1 MKNRAMVLKS
11 VYAAAVLVACFALT
25 TCQSLKAKV
34 QEPQVSLKTVDVAN
48 ISFNGIDL
56 LCKVNVDNPNAF
68 TIPFPELGWRL
79 LINDNHFIDGT
90 IKNGNPL
97 RARGTTEVEIPVSL
111 NYTEVFNTFKSL
123 IGSTEVDY
131 KIPLDIKFN
140 LPVLGE
146 KVFHLEPAG
155 TIPLLQFPSF
165 SFKGI
170 SAKTMLLPPRLDF
183 ELSWEVENKNG
194 FVMLVNDISYNL
206 SVNNSQWAAGST
218 PKGLR
223 INPKQK
229 QVLSFSGSI
238 SGLALV
244 SSIADILQR
253 GSDLTYL
260 CEGNFDLGLDFPG
273 FKNFALPYNYSGST
287 KLLK

>member
-1 MKNRAMVLKS
+1 M
-11 VYAAAVLVACFALT
+11 
-25 TCQSLKAKV
+25 
-34 QEPQVSLKTVDVAN
+34 N
-48 ISFNGIDL
+48 ISFTGIDL
-56 LCKVNVDNPNAF
+56 LCKINVDNPNPI
-68 TIPFPELGWRL
+68 TIPFPELGWGL
-79 LINDNHFIDGT
+79 FINDNHFINGT
-90 IKNGNPL
+90 IRNGNPL

-111 NYTEVFNTFKSL
+111 NYVEVFNTFTSL
-123 IGSTEVDY
+123 IGSTEVAY

-155 TIPLLQFPSF
+155 TIPLLQFPSL

-170 SAKTMLLPPRLDF
+170 SAKTTLLPPRLDF
-183 ELSWEVENKNG
+183 EVSLEVENKNA
-194 FVMLVNDISYNL
+194 VAMLVNDISYNL
-206 SVNNSQWAAGST
+206 SVNNSQWAAGSA

-238 SGLALV
+238 SGLAVV

-253 GSDLTYL
+253 GSDVTYL

-273 FKNFALPYNYSGST
+273 FKKFALPFNYSGTT